1 MKNILLCMLVTFFMT
16 GCAITSCTPP
26 DKEPEGELREEMQSY
41 LVDNLKS
48 DEFNILQFVTCDIY
62 ENNCSTVFRDFII
75 EDEEPVLIGSEER
88 VYFMEGNK
96 SEEKRY
102 LETFTLHPSETITEL
117 KIAVDLSIKN
127 KIKDYE
133 ETKLGVYFMDI
144 KRGEESFKMFGD
156 RAILIKWL

>member
-16 GCAITSCTPP
+16 GCAITCCTPP
-26 DKEPEGELREEMQSY
+26 DKDPEGELREEMQSY

-62 ENNCSTVFRDFII
+62 EDSCSTVFRDFVV
-75 EDEEPVLIGSEER
+75 EGEEPILIGSEER
-88 VYFMEGNK
+88 VYFMENDEAAK
-96 SEEKRY
+96 KMY
-102 LETFTLHPSETITEL
+102 LEKFTLYPNKTVTEL
-117 KIAVDLSIKN
+117 KILVDVSIKN

-133 ETKLGVYFMDI
+133 ETQLGTYIMVV
-144 KRGEESFKMFGD
+144 KRGEESFQMLGD